1 MTRTRHEA
9 RAPIEA
15 MVGGVPLADRM
26 RDLARV
32 LAHEN
37 VLADTTF
44 QRAHWRAAFYR
55 APRHAFVPDGIWVR
69 HDGGEDLL
77 AVDRR
82 TDAHDER
89 FWWDAVYRD
98 YLIVTQVDDGRPHRV
113 GARGLRPTCALSQPS
128 YVFMMLG
135 QLALQDGH
143 RVLEIGTGTG
153 WTAALLAARL
163 GERQV
168 TSVEIDPVLAGRAVA
183 SLAAVDLNPTVVV
196 GDGAHGDPAGASY
209 DRVSSTVAVRHVPLS
224 WVRQTRPGGLI
235 LTPWRAGYDRGGG
248 MLRLT
253 VRADGTASGPFVAD
267 GPFMEF
273 RSHRFDG
280 DARHRA
286 LSAQALTGAAEVGAC
301 GGTTIAPDALRTGH
315 DLTFAIGVQV
325 GATQHVRV
333 DDDAG
338 GYRVMLADD
347 RGSWACARYRPG
359 GGRHP
364 VRQGGPRRLWDEVER
379 AHTWWLEAGRPGPE
393 RFGLTVTPQGQHT
406 WFDHPGHGPRWPVL
420 PPARS

>member
-1 MTRTRHEA
+1 MA
-9 RAPIEA
+9 A
-15 MVGGVPLADRM
+15 GVPLANRM

-32 LAHEN
+32 LAYEN
-37 VLADTTF
+37 FLADTTL
-44 QRAHWRAAFYR
+44 QRPCWRAAFYR

-69 HDGGEDLL
+69 HDGGDDLL

-82 TDAHDER
+82 TNAHDER

-113 GARGLRPTCALSQPS
+113 GARGQRPSCALSQPS

-135 QLALQDGH
+135 QLALRDDH

-163 GERQV
+163 GSGQV
-168 TSVEIDPVLAGRAVA
+168 TSVEVDPVLAGQARA
-183 SLAAVDLNPTVVV
+183 SLAAVELAPTVLI
-196 GDGAHGDPAGASY
+196 GDGAHGDPAGGRY

-253 VRADGTASGPFVAD
+253 VRADGTASGPFVGD

-273 RSHRFDG
+273 RAHRFDG
-280 DARHRA
+280 DARQRA
-286 LSAQALTGAAEVGAC
+286 CAAKALTSAAESCPPREA
-301 GGTTIAPDALRTGH
+301 TTEPDALRAGH

-333 DDDAG
+333 DDGAG
-338 GYRVMLADD
+338 GYRVVLADD
-347 RGSWACARYRPG
+347 RGSWASASFQPNST
-359 GGRHP
+359 RHP

-379 AHTWWLEAGRPGPE
+379 AHAWWIEAGQPGPE
-393 RFGLTVTPQGQHT
+393 RFGLTVTARGQYT
-406 WFDHPGHGPRWPVL
+406 WFEDAEHGPRWPVL
-420 PPARS
+420 PPA